1 MSTFDIILLV
11 ILGGFG
17 LFGLWFGLV
26 HTLGSLIGTAFG
38 VFLAIRFY
46 EVVAQWL
53 INITG
58 WGENICKVVVFI
70 VMFFIINRLMGLAF
84 WLVERVLRIF
94 TGLPFIRSIDRLFGL
109 IFGLLEGGLVLGFI
123 FYFIAR
129 FPVGDWFMGLVS
141 GSKVVPYAVKLA
153 NILMPLVP
161 EAIKVL
167 KSTVE
172 GII

>member
-1 MSTFDIILLV
+1 MPTFDIILLV
-11 ILGGFG
+11 ILAGFG

-38 VFLAIRFY
+38 AFLAIRFY
-46 EVVAQWL
+46 EPVAQWL

-70 VMFFIINRLMGLAF
+70 VMFFIINRLVGLAF
-84 WLVERVLRIF
+84 WLIEKVLHIF
-94 TGLPFIRSIDRLFGL
+94 IGLPFIRSIDRLLGL
-109 IFGLLEGGLVLGFI
+109 IFGLLEGGLVLGFT

-129 FPVGDWFMGLVS
+129 FPVGDWFMGLIS
-141 GSKVVPYAVKLA
+141 GSKVAPYFVKLA

-161 EAIKVL
+161 EAIKIL

-172 GII
+172 GIM